1 MGWARPILPAVR
13 RRRGGTGRPIPSAA
27 SQPGLLIATRPASR
41 VLVDANTRTFW
52 SRGAEGPVTLVESD
66 APATARPLRDRV
78 RALVAAHDRGS
89 RRGGTRPS
97 GNPAF
102 SEALFVELIRGGQH
116 ARAFALLAPEC
127 QLRWG
132 SAERFAAAHGEGSL
146 QSAGERQ
153 RHRRPPPGRVG
164 RPPPRRLPPSGRRAR
179 RRVQLRRRT
188 PAGEARADRAPGRGG
203 GSLALPL
210 LPGGGGRRLLTRV
223 PGPQPRRPGSARIPG
238 AGDRHSGRTARERP
252 RL

>member
-1 MGWARPILPAVR
+1 MATTARVSPPATSPA
-13 RRRGGTGRPIPSAA
+13 GT
-27 SQPGLLIATRPASR
+27 LIATRPASR

-66 APATARPLRDRV
+66 APAVARPLRDRV

-89 RRGGTRPS
+89 RHTGPRPS

-132 SAERFAAAHGEGSL
+132 SAERFAAAHAEGSL
-146 QSAGERQ
+146 QSLESVNVRPSATWTSGSIPTAGT
-153 RHRRPPPGRVG
+153 
-164 RPPPRRLPPSGRRAR
+164 A
-179 RRVQLRRRT
+179 
-188 PAGEARADRAPGRGG
+188 
-203 GSLALPL
+203 
-210 LPGGGGRRLLTRV
+210 
-223 PGPQPRRPGSARIPG
+223 
-238 AGDRHSGRTARERP
+238 TARSPSSTSSTASTRASDG
-252 RL
+252 

>member
-52 SRGAEGPVTLVESD
+52 SRGAEGPVTLVEFD

-89 RRGGTRPS
+89 RRGGSRPS

-146 QSAGERQ
+146 QSLESVNVTAVRHLDEWVDPHRGDCHRQVAELDVEYSFDAG
-153 RHRRPPPGRVG
+153 HRRVKLARTVHLVAVEGRWRSLSYPV
-164 RPPPRRLPPSGRRAR
+164 
-179 RRVQLRRRT
+179 
-188 PAGEARADRAPGRGG
+188 EAAAA
-203 GSLALPL
+203 S
-210 LPGGGGRRLLTRV
+210 
-223 PGPQPRRPGSARIPG
+223 
-238 AGDRHSGRTARERP
+238 
-252 RL
+252 

>member
-13 RRRGGTGRPIPSAA
+13 RRRGDAARVSPPVTSPAGT
-27 SQPGLLIATRPASR
+27 LIATRPASR

-66 APATARPLRDRV
+66 APRRGPPPARPGPRSGGGARSGFS
-78 RALVAAHDRGS
+78 AHRP
-89 RRGGTRPS
+89 RPS

-132 SAERFAAAHGEGSL
+132 SAERFAAAHAEGSL
-146 QSAGERQ
+146 QSLQSVNVRAVRHLDQWVDPHRGDCHRQVAELDVEYSFDAGQ
-153 RHRRPPPGRVG
+153 
-164 RPPPRRLPPSGRRAR
+164 
-179 RRVQLRRRT
+179 RRVKLSRT
-188 PAGEARADRAPGRGG
+188 VHLVAVEGRWRSLSYPVEAAAA
-203 GSLALPL
+203 S
-210 LPGGGGRRLLTRV
+210 
-223 PGPQPRRPGSARIPG
+223 
-238 AGDRHSGRTARERP
+238 
-252 RL
+252 

>member
-13 RRRGGTGRPIPSAA
+13 RRRGDAARVSPPSASPA
-27 SQPGLLIATRPASR
+27 GTLIATRPASR

-66 APATARPLRDRV
+66 APPVARPLRDRV

-89 RRGGTRPS
+89 RHGGARPS

-146 QSAGERQ
+146 ESLGGVNVVAVRHLDQWVDPDRGDHHRQVAELDVEYSFDAGQ
-153 RHRRPPPGRVG
+153 
-164 RPPPRRLPPSGRRAR
+164 
-179 RRVQLRRRT
+179 RRVKLSRT
-188 PAGEARADRAPGRGG
+188 VHLVAVEGRWRSLSYPVEAAAA
-203 GSLALPL
+203 S
-210 LPGGGGRRLLTRV
+210 
-223 PGPQPRRPGSARIPG
+223 
-238 AGDRHSGRTARERP
+238 
-252 RL
+252 